1 MVMIIMRALLLA
13 IVLASLVIPAYAA
26 VIDVDVYPKT
36 LIVPVGGYNSSVMT
50 VTVDSAGEYN
60 TSFVVSYTD
69 RDYIDASLEG
79 PYLDP
84 DLTQKASDFTVTDFG
99 DFGYIV
105 WQANSSESYYFKLNV
120 TATGGVGQE
129 FDVILIPNTEQISI
143 ITTVDVLPIPEL
155 ATITLSAVG
164 IAIGLILMRRGL

>member
-1 MVMIIMRALLLA
+1 MT
-13 IVLASLVIPAYAA
+13 
-26 VIDVDVYPKT
+26 DVDVYPKT
-36 LIVPVGGYNSSVMT
+36 LIVPVGGYNFSVMN
-50 VTVDSAGEYN
+50 VTVDSTGKYN

-69 RDYIDASLEG
+69 RGYIDASLEG

-84 DLTQKASDFTVTDFG
+84 DLTQKASDFTVTGFG
-99 DFGYIV
+99 DFSYIV
-105 WQANSSESYYFKLNV
+105 WHAKSFKSYYFKLNV

-143 ITTVDVLPIPEL
+143 MTAVDVTPIPEL

-164 IAIGLILMRRGL
+164 IAIGLNEKRTIIPSVL